1 MISCFNSSKS
11 SCCDEIFLA
20 KEKKGKS
27 NYYAFW
33 TTWFN
38 GFDKSAN
45 SMARCQRFF
54 ETLLEVI
61 NLLGVDGFMVDGF
74 VVWGRVIGWIN
85 DSRFLNA
92 V

>member
-33 TTWFN
+33 TTRFN

-61 NLLGVDGFMVDGF
+61 NLLGGDGLWPTALLCGGGQLVGLTIQDF
-74 VVWGRVIGWIN
+74 
-85 DSRFLNA
+85 
-92 V
+92 